1 MLLRKLNMLRILP
14 TKTVC
19 NNKADEVLYKDV
31 GEDTSFVPSKV
42 KAIYF

>member
-1 MLLRKLNMLRILP
+1 MLRILP

-19 NNKADEVLYKDV
+19 NNKADEVLYKEV

-42 KAIYF
+42 KAICF